1 MSILFMTEA
10 ILFFGWVAEW
20 SNAPVSKTGIA
31 ATLSWVQIPPHP
43 PYNQRLGFKNFRLKI
58 PPIFR
63 LGTLAAHFLKISHK
77 NPQQDFCPLAMTF

>member
-43 PYNQRLGFKNFRLKI
+43 PIG
-58 PPIFR
+58 
-63 LGTLAAHFLKISHK
+63 GVLAVLSLWHK
-77 NPQQDFCPLAMTF
+77 SDKA

>member
-1 MSILFMTEA
+1 MTEA

-43 PYNQRLGFKNFRLKI
+43 PIRGRIGRVMPVAQNARRGACSGL
-58 PPIFR
+58 
-63 LGTLAAHFLKISHK
+63 
-77 NPQQDFCPLAMTF
+77 